1 MPFRTTLARHGGT
14 VWQLINQSLEEFSKG
29 RADLLA
35 AALAFHALLSM
46 APLIIVAVAIASLVL
61 GEAAAQAEVLRL
73 LADTIGRKS
82 AETVNQWV
90 TEASE
95 SGEVASAVGVVLT
108 LFAASR
114 LGETLRSALNQIAQV
129 DVFMAAGFRST
140 IEDYV
145 RRRVF
150 AFGVVAASGP
160 LLLIMVLS
168 RTLLTGF
175 HTRLFADSPWQGAMV
190 QGAQLFI
197 SLSTVALTTSLVFRY
212 VPDTRVG
219 WRNAWVGGLLT
230 SFLFN
235 VGNVLVGWYLA
246 RASVTAAYGAAGSL
260 VVVLL
265 WLYFSAQIFL
275 LGAAFT
281 RVYAL
286 RYGSALSE
294 SEERDVEQAEHLAE
308 ATRPAPRA
316 AALEP
321 PPQRAHP

>member
-1 MPFRTTLARHGGT
+1 MLHADTGRPRSDRPRSTFPQRIGT
-14 VWQLINQSLEEFSKG
+14 IWQLLNQTLDEFSRA

-46 APLIIVAVAIASLVL
+46 APLIIVAVAIAGLVL
-61 GEAAAQAEVLRL
+61 GEAAAHAEVTRL
-73 LADTIGRKS
+73 LRDTLGAQS
-82 AETVNQWV
+82 AETVNGWV
-90 TEASE
+90 SEASE
-95 SGEVASAVGVVLT
+95 SGAVASAVGVVLT

-114 LGETLRSALNQIAQV
+114 FGETLRNALNQIDHI

-140 IEDYV
+140 IESYV

-150 AFGVVAASGP
+150 AFAVVAASGP
-160 LLLIMVLS
+160 LLLLMVLS

-175 HTRLFADSPWQGAMV
+175 HTRLFASSPLQGIIV
-190 QGAQLFI
+190 QAAQLAI
-197 SLSTVALTTSLVFRY
+197 SLFSVALTTTLVFRY
-212 VPDTRVG
+212 VPDTRIG

-230 SFLFN
+230 SVLFN
-235 VGNVLVGWYLA
+235 IGNALVSWYLA

-275 LGAAFT
+275 LGAGFT
-281 RVYAL
+281 RAYAQ

-294 SEERDVEQAEHLAE
+294 TEEREVEQAEHIAE
-308 ATRPAPRA
+308 ATRPSSPE
-316 AALEP
+316 L
-321 PPQRAHP
+321 